1 MRKKSKWTRASGWS
15 FDHSSMK
22 SSPEVMQQHLNRVEL
37 KDFDEATPENG
48 FFVNKGV
55 WALRGRLQLK
65 SWFRLRAARWVG
77 SGIWWARLLDAALV
91 WRSRHVALERR
102 LFEAG
107 LGTSWLGIFWKW
119 PGSQNAAASKQ
130 MQLTQ
135 WYFPYTGHTM
145 INCSP
150 C

>member
-1 MRKKSKWTRASGWS
+1 MNPCIRMKFWPFLYEELSRGHAAASQSSWAQGFWRSHSRKWI
-15 FDHSSMK
+15 
-22 SSPEVMQQHLNRVEL
+22 
-37 KDFDEATPENG
+37 
-48 FFVNKGV
+48 FVNKGV